1 MKKRIPPILC
11 IITLLV
17 FLAIFLQGKFRFVDI
32 KQLNGAEERIE
43 KPKFSFSSCKNGEYQ
58 AGIERYSK
66 ENFGFRES
74 LIRFYHQY
82 LYSLFGKD
90 ATKGFVTG
98 KDGMLFEES
107 YIISY
112 IGETFVGMDKIRK
125 NARQIRL
132 VQDMLA
138 VRNVTLLTVF
148 APGKASYY
156 PEMIPEYYLKK
167 LDTTNNYKEYVGEFA
182 RDSVNLIDF
191 NKYYCDNKG
200 GFEKAI
206 YCNLGA
212 HWTIYAASLAM
223 DSLARYM
230 EAKTGK
236 KHAYFTIDGFVDSDS
251 LINQDDD
258 IYKSMNLM
266 FPIEHNRIDNP
277 ILGFHD
283 GYKPKVLAIS
293 DSYWWTVWAWNVAI
307 PQNIFSDGGFWF
319 YNTTIYPERNPV
331 QSINDIDYR
340 REIEEQEFVL
350 LVCTEATNHLFPF
363 NFCRRYLASYD
374 YSFVA
379 KSPSDYDAADSIYA
393 SYKQSVIN
401 DIKNEIVSTPEWLD
415 NVKSQANEK
424 GISVEESID
433 DNAAYT
439 YMLRLEP
446 EDLGR

>member
-1 MKKRIPPILC
+1 MKKWISPILC
-11 IITLLV
+11 IFTLLV
-17 FLAIFLQGKFRFVDI
+17 FLAIFLQGKFHFVDI

-43 KPKFSFSSCKNGEYQ
+43 KPKFSFSSCKSGEYQ
-58 AGIERYSK
+58 TGIERYSK

-98 KDGMLFEES
+98 KDKVLFEES
-107 YIISY
+107 YIKSY
-112 IGETFVGMDKIRK
+112 VGETFIGEDKIRE
-125 NARQIRL
+125 NSRQIRL

-138 VRNVTLLTVF
+138 ARNVTLLTVF

-156 PEMIPEYYLKK
+156 PEKIPEYYLENASP
-167 LDTTNNYKEYVGEFA
+167 TNNYREYVTEFA
-182 RDSVNLIDF
+182 SDSVNLIDF
-191 NKYYCDNKG
+191 NKYFCDNKA
-200 GFEKAI
+200 GFDQAV

-236 KHAYFTIDGFVDSDS
+236 KHAYLTIDGFVDSDS

-266 FPIEHNRIDNP
+266 FPIEHNHINNP

-293 DSYWWTVWAWNVAI
+293 DSYWWTVYAWNVAI
-307 PQNIFSDGGFWF
+307 PQNIFADGGFWF
-319 YNTTIYPERNPV
+319 YNTTIYPERDPV
-331 QSINDIDYR
+331 KSVADINYS
-340 REIEEQEFVL
+340 REVEEQEFVL
-350 LVCTEATNHLFPF
+350 LVTTEATNHLFPF
-363 NFCRRYLASYD
+363 NFCRRYLASFD
-374 YSFVA
+374 DSFVA

-393 SYKQSVIN
+393 SYRQSVL
-401 DIKNEIVSTPEWLD
+401 DGIKSEIVSNPEWYD
-415 NVKSQANEK
+415 NVKSQAAEK
-424 GISVEESID
+424 GITVEESVD
-433 DNAAYT
+433 DNAVYT
-439 YMLRLEP
+439 YRLRLEP

>member
-1 MKKRIPPILC
+1 MKKRISPILC

-107 YIISY
+107 YILSY
-112 IGETFVGMDKIRK
+112 TGQTFVGKGKVDEVSSRIKLI
-125 NARQIRL
+125 
-132 VQDMLA
+132 QDMLA
-138 VRNVTLLTVF
+138 ARNVTLLTVL
-148 APGKASYY
+148 APGKASFY
-156 PEMIPEYYLKK
+156 PELIPDYYLEKANV
-167 LDTTNNYKEYVGEFA
+167 TNNYKEYVNDF
-182 RDSVNLIDF
+182 DSIGINYIDF
-191 NKYYCDNKG
+191 NRYFCNMKDTAS
-200 GFEKAI
+200 KAI

-223 DSLARYM
+223 DSLTGYM
-230 EAKTGK
+230 ESKTGK
-236 KHAYFTIDGFVDSDS
+236 KHAHLAFDGFTISDS

-266 FPIEHNRIDNP
+266 FPLKHNRIDNP
-277 ILGFHD
+277 ILKFND

-319 YNTTIYPERNPV
+319 YNKTIYPERNPV
-331 QSINDIDYR
+331 QNVDEINYR
-340 REIEEQEFVL
+340 QEIEQQEFVL
-350 LVCTEATNHLFPF
+350 LMTTEATNHL
-363 NFCRRYLASYD
+363 
-374 YSFVA
+374 
-379 KSPSDYDAADSIYA
+379 
-393 SYKQSVIN
+393 
-401 DIKNEIVSTPEWLD
+401 
-415 NVKSQANEK
+415 
-424 GISVEESID
+424 
-433 DNAAYT
+433 
-439 YMLRLEP
+439 
-446 EDLGR
+446 

>member
-1 MKKRIPPILC
+1 M
-11 IITLLV
+11 V
-17 FLAIFLQGKFRFVDI
+17 FAVIFLQGKYHFVDI

-43 KPKFSFSSCKNGEYQ
+43 KPKFSFTSCKNGEYQ

-107 YIISY
+107 YILSY
-112 IGETFVGMDKIRK
+112 TGQTFVGKEKVDEVSSRIKLI
-125 NARQIRL
+125 
-132 VQDMLA
+132 QDMLA
-138 VRNVTLLTVF
+138 ARNVTLLTVL
-148 APGKASYY
+148 APGKASFY
-156 PEMIPEYYLKK
+156 PELIPDYYLEKANE
-167 LDTTNNYKEYVGEFA
+167 TNNYKEYVNDF
-182 RDSVNLIDF
+182 DSIGINYIDF
-191 NKYYCDNKG
+191 NRYFCNMKDTAS
-200 GFEKAI
+200 KAI

-223 DSLARYM
+223 DSLTGYM
-230 EAKTGK
+230 ESKTGK
-236 KHAYFTIDGFVDSDS
+236 KHAHLAFDGFTISDS

-266 FPIEHNRIDNP
+266 FPLKHNRIDNP
-277 ILGFHD
+277 ILKFNE

>member
-1 MKKRIPPILC
+1 MKKWISPILC
-11 IITLLV
+11 IFTLLV

-43 KPKFSFSSCKNGEYQ
+43 KPNFSFTSCKNGEYQ

-107 YIISY
+107 YILSY
-112 IGETFVGMDKIRK
+112 TGQTFVGKGKVDEVSSRIKLI
-125 NARQIRL
+125 
-132 VQDMLA
+132 QDMLVA
-138 VRNVTLLTVF
+138 RNVTLLTVL
-148 APGKASYY
+148 APGKASFY
-156 PEMIPEYYLKK
+156 PELIPDYYLEK
-167 LDTTNNYKEYVGEFA
+167 TNETNNYKEYVNDF
-182 RDSVNLIDF
+182 DSIGINYIDF
-191 NKYYCDNKG
+191 NRYFCNMKDTAS
-200 GFEKAI
+200 KAI

-223 DSLARYM
+223 DSLAGYM
-230 EAKTGK
+230 EGKTGK
-236 KHAYFTIDGFVDSDS
+236 KHAYLTIDGFVDSDS

-277 ILGFHD
+277 ILSFHD

-319 YNTTIYPERNPV
+319 YNKTIYPERNPV
-331 QSINDIDYR
+331 QNVDEVNYR
-340 REIEEQEFVL
+340 QEIEQQEFVL
-350 LVCTEATNHLFPF
+350 LVTTEATNHLFPF
-363 NFCRRYLASYD
+363 NFCRRYLASFD
-374 YSFVA
+374 DSFVA

-393 SYKQSVIN
+393 SYRQSVL
-401 DIKNEIVSTPEWLD
+401 DGIKSEIVSNPEWYD
-415 NVKSQANEK
+415 NVKSQAAEK
-424 GISVEESID
+424 GITVEESVD
-433 DNAAYT
+433 DNAVYT
-439 YMLRLEP
+439 YRLRLEP

>member
-1 MKKRIPPILC
+1 M
-11 IITLLV
+11 
-17 FLAIFLQGKFRFVDI
+17 
-32 KQLNGAEERIE
+32 
-43 KPKFSFSSCKNGEYQ
+43 
-58 AGIERYSK
+58 
-66 ENFGFRES
+66 
-74 LIRFYHQY
+74 
-82 LYSLFGKD
+82 
-90 ATKGFVTG
+90 
-98 KDGMLFEES
+98 
-107 YIISY
+107 
-112 IGETFVGMDKIRK
+112 
-125 NARQIRL
+125 
-132 VQDMLA
+132 
-138 VRNVTLLTVF
+138 
-148 APGKASYY
+148 
-156 PEMIPEYYLKK
+156 
-167 LDTTNNYKEYVGEFA
+167 
-182 RDSVNLIDF
+182 
-191 NKYYCDNKG
+191 
-200 GFEKAI
+200 
-206 YCNLGA
+206 
-212 HWTIYAASLAM
+212 
-223 DSLARYM
+223 
-230 EAKTGK
+230 
-236 KHAYFTIDGFVDSDS
+236 
-251 LINQDDD
+251 
-258 IYKSMNLM
+258 
-266 FPIEHNRIDNP
+266 
-277 ILGFHD
+277 
-283 GYKPKVLAIS
+283 
-293 DSYWWTVWAWNVAI
+293 WAWNVAI

>member
-32 KQLNGAEERIE
+32 KQLNGAEERIK
-43 KPKFSFSSCKNGEYQ
+43 KPNFSFTSCKNGEYQ

-107 YIISY
+107 YILSY
-112 IGETFVGMDKIRK
+112 TGQTFVGKGKVDEVSSRIKLI
-125 NARQIRL
+125 
-132 VQDMLA
+132 QDMLA
-138 VRNVTLLTVF
+138 ARNVTLLTVL
-148 APGKASYY
+148 APGKGSFY
-156 PEMIPEYYLKK
+156 PELIPDYYLEKANE
-167 LDTTNNYKEYVGEFA
+167 TNNYKEYVNDF
-182 RDSVNLIDF
+182 DSIGINYIDF
-191 NKYYCDNKG
+191 NRYFCNMKDTAS
-200 GFEKAI
+200 KAI

-223 DSLARYM
+223 DSLAGYM
-230 EAKTGK
+230 EGKTGK
-236 KHAYFTIDGFVDSDS
+236 KHAHLAFDGFTISDS

-266 FPIEHNRIDNP
+266 FPLKHNRIDNP
-277 ILGFHD
+277 ILKFNE

-319 YNTTIYPERNPV
+319 YNKTIYPERNPV
-331 QSINDIDYR
+331 QNVDEVNYR
-340 REIEEQEFVL
+340 QEIEQQEFVL
-350 LVCTEATNHLFPF
+350 LVTTEATNHLYPF
-363 NFCRRYLASYD
+363 DFCNRYLT
-374 YSFVA
+374 SFDDAFDA
-379 KSPSDYDAADSIYA
+379 KSPDDYDAADSIYA
-393 SYKQSVIN
+393 TYRQRMIAG
-401 DIKNEIVSTPEWLD
+401 IKDEIKANPEWFE
-415 NVKSQANEK
+415 NVRNQAQEK
-424 GISVEESID
+424 NISEDESVEA
-433 DNAAYT
+433 NAVYT
-439 YMLRLEP
+439 YKMRIAP
-446 EDLGR
+446 EGFCR